1 MEPQKPFHEA
11 VAEKLIDQLK
21 AGTAPWQRKLEPG
34 EPNSCLPMNPAT
46 GKRYKGINAV
56 HLMAQGHS
64 DSRWMTYKQAN
75 ALGAEVRAGEKGTLI
90 QYWKF
95 SEEQDKFDDKGS
107 PILDAEGHRVKESV
121 KLERPHVF
129 FATVFNGEQIDG
141 LPQVLQKA
149 QTEQTNN
156 RAENILNTSGATII
170 HHGENNR
177 AFYQAETDS
186 IHLPDKDQ
194 FLSNDNY
201 YATAL
206 HELGHWTGHPSRLDR
221 DQAHPFG
228 SEGYAKEEL
237 RAEIASMILGDAL
250 GIGHSPKQHTAYAG
264 SWIKI
269 LQDDPKEIFRAS
281 SEAEKIYDSVLA
293 FEQKQVQSQDQVNSH
308 ETSLQPPKTD
318 ADAQSFNAEQK
329 LHEQQY
335 IAVPYEEKD
344 EAKGL
349 GARWDRQQ
357 QSWYVPQD
365 VDVAPFAKWG
375 QGAAPTGVEA
385 QALQL
390 QSHSQTREHVYLAVP
405 YDERVAAKAAGALW
419 DTVTKSWYIGPEAN
433 MEKLEHW
440 KPNNVSC
447 QQGPAMTPREEF
459 AETLRLFNCQV
470 TGEHPIMDGKKHRI
484 SVEGDKKGELAGFY
498 VGHLDGHP
506 AGYIKNNR
514 TNLDMKWKSKGYSL
528 DPQKKAKLQTEA
540 AMKLVERAAERGRV
554 QEAAAQRV
562 SQEVNKLEPIV
573 KLTPYLQAKG
583 IQAHPG
589 ALTDKDGL
597 KTYIPIFDVNGK
609 QWSMQTIQEDNTK
622 RFAKDSRKEGCF
634 HPFGGMKAIASALTL
649 VIAEGYA
656 TAASLAEALGQPTVA
671 ALDAGNLLPVAS
683 ALHEKFPEK
692 PIIIAGDDDRHL
704 EAARGINPGR
714 IKAEEAAKAVG
725 GKAIFPVFAPGEQAL
740 SSKEFTDFNDL
751 ATKSKLGKEAVQ
763 RQVGGAISK
772 IISDKSQRKNLKKL
786 EQKQHRPQLVKK
798 IG

>member
-1 MEPQKPFHEA
+1 
-11 VAEKLIDQLK
+11 LIDQLK
-21 AGTAPWQRKLEPG
+21 AGTAPWQKKLEPG

-46 GKRYKGINAV
+46 GKRYKGINAI
-56 HLMAQGHS
+56 HLMAQGHRFSLS
-64 DSRWMTYKQAN
+64 DSRWMTYKQAT
-75 ALGAEVRAGEKGTLI
+75 ALGAQVREGEKGTPV

-95 SEEQDKFDDKGS
+95 SEEQDKLDDKGK
-107 PILDAEGHRVKESV
+107 PVLDAKGHRVKETV
-121 KLERPHVF
+121 RLERPRVF

-141 LPQVLQKA
+141 LPPIQQKA
-149 QTEQTNN
+149 QTEQIND
-156 RAENILNTSGATII
+156 RAANILNTSGATLI
-170 HHGENNR
+170 HHGENNH
-177 AFYQAETDS
+177 AFYQRETDS
-186 IHLPDKDQ
+186 IHLPDKGQ
-194 FLSNDNY
+194 FPSNDNY

-206 HELGHWTGHPSRLDR
+206 HELGHWTGHPSRLNR
-221 DQAHPFG
+221 DQVHPFG

-250 GIGHSPKQHTAYAG
+250 GIGHDPKQHTAYVG

-269 LQDDPKEIFRAS
+269 LQDDPLEIFRAS
-281 SEAEKIYDSVLA
+281 SEAEKIHDSVLA
-293 FEQKQVQSQDQVNSH
+293 FEQKQVQQAQPEQDQVNR
-308 ETSLQPPKTD
+308 TSLQSQKID
-318 ADAQSFNAEQK
+318 ADSQSPIVNHK

-335 IAVPYEEKD
+335 ITVPYEEKD

-365 VDVAPFAKWG
+365 IDVAPFAKWA
-375 QGAAPTGVEA
+375 QGAVGVEA
-385 QALQL
+385 QTPQL
-390 QSHSQTREHVYLAVP
+390 QPHGQKTTQEPVYLAVP
-405 YDERVAAKAAGALW
+405 YDERGAAKAAGALW
-419 DTVTKSWYIGPEAN
+419 DTVAKSWTIGPKADI
-433 MEKLEHW
+433 EKLEQW

-447 QQGPAMTPREEF
+447 QQEPAMTPREEF
-459 AETLRLFNCQV
+459 VEALRLLDCQV

-484 SVEGDKKGELAGFY
+484 GVEGDKKGERAGFY
-498 VGHLDGHP
+498 VGHLNGHP

-514 TNLDMKWKSKGYSL
+514 TGRDIKWKFKGYSL
-528 DPQKKAKLQTEA
+528 DPQEKAKLRAKA
-540 AMKLVERAAERGRV
+540 ATKLSERAAEKDLL
-554 QEAAAQRV
+554 QHAATQRV
-562 SQEVNKLEPIV
+562 NQQMDNLVPIV
-573 KLTPYLQAKG
+573 KPTSYLQAKG

-597 KTYIPIFDVNGK
+597 KTYIPIFDVDGK

-634 HPFGGMKAIASALTL
+634 HPVGGMQAVASASTL

-671 ALDAGNLLPVAS
+671 ALDAGNLLSVAS

-704 EAARGINPGR
+704 EATRGINPGR

-751 ATKSKLGKEAVQ
+751 AVKSKLGKEAVQ
-763 RQVGGAISK
+763 RQVGAAMNK
-772 IISDKSQRKNLKKL
+772 IISDKSQQKNLKKL